1 MKLSVKRDGHTFRVT
16 APPLTSSIWCWAPLK
31 TTLSLFLMMQPPSW
45 LIRPI
50 MLLQSLRPLGNKK
63 LDAIVVTHHH
73 SDHTS
78 ALADLKAMTNA
89 PVYASAIDAPV
100 IENQPAGEFPPTK
113 SCKVDH
119 LLKDGDKLRLGNMA
133 WRVIATP
140 GHTPGGICLFLE
152 SDSGKYLD
160 GANVLIAGDTLFCAS
175 IGRTDFPG
183 GNAKQMRA
191 SLRKLSQLPDETLV
205 LTGHNS
211 LTTIGDEQRR
221 VFAYYC

>member
-1 MKLSVKRDGHTFRVT
+1 MARYCH
-16 APPLTSSIWCWAPLK
+16 AWPLRRAESAC
-31 TTLSLFLMMQPPSW
+31 SLNR
-45 LIRPI
+45 IR
-50 MLLQSLRPLGNKK
+50 
-63 LDAIVVTHHH
+63 
-73 SDHTS
+73 
-78 ALADLKAMTNA
+78 
-89 PVYASAIDAPV
+89 
-100 IENQPAGEFPPTK
+100 
-113 SCKVDH
+113 
-119 LLKDGDKLRLGNMA
+119 
-133 WRVIATP
+133 
-140 GHTPGGICLFLE
+140 
-152 SDSGKYLD
+152 GKYLD

>member
-1 MKLSVKRDGHTFRVT
+1 MKLSVKRDGRTFRVT
-16 APPLTSSIWCWAPLK
+16 GAAVDIKYLVLGPIENNTFIISDDA
-31 TTLSLFLMMQPPSW
+31 TTFVVDPSDNASA
-45 LIRPI
+45 IVKA
-50 MLLQSLRPLGNKK
+50 LGNKK

-89 PVYASAIDAPV
+89 PVYASAIDASV

>member
-16 APPLTSSIWCWAPLK
+16 GAAVDIKYLVLGPIENNTFIISDDAA
-31 TTLSLFLMMQPPSW
+31 TFVVDPSDNASA
-45 LIRPI
+45 IVKA
-50 MLLQSLRPLGNKK
+50 LGNKK

-89 PVYASAIDAPV
+89 PLYASAIDGPV
-100 IENQPAGEFPPTK
+100 IENQPAG
-113 SCKVDH
+113 
-119 LLKDGDKLRLGNMA
+119 
-133 WRVIATP
+133 RVIATP

>member
-1 MKLSVKRDGHTFRVT
+1 MNYDIADEELAYIDT
-16 APPLTSSIWCWAPLK
+16 AKIFALTA
-31 TTLSLFLMMQPPSW
+31 
-45 LIRPI
+45 
-50 MLLQSLRPLGNKK
+50 
-63 LDAIVVTHHH
+63 
-73 SDHTS
+73 
-78 ALADLKAMTNA
+78 
-89 PVYASAIDAPV
+89 Y
-100 IENQPAGEFPPTK
+100 
-113 SCKVDH
+113 H
-119 LLKDGDKLRLGNMA
+119 LLKDGDKLRLGNMV

-183 GNAKQMRA
+183 GNVKQMRA

-211 LTTIGDEQRR
+211 LTTIGDEQRC